1 MKKLKNKLPVKK
13 NNPALQPKVENGNS
27 KIQLFEIFFLVIG
40 GALFIF
46 LFMLLKEFISPI
58 LIYISILVILYP
70 LRKYLVVKN
79 ILLLST
85 GLILLWTVY
94 LLGSTLFPFFIAL
107 AFAYIFSPIVTKLEL
122 KRIPRWLS
130 SMVTVSVLL
139 IIIVVSIIVITP
151 IALVQ
156 FQSLLNSLN
165 KVVSQFTDPLISGNY
180 DQLINGIGINPEEF
194 NRLIKEK
201 FNLYLEDIVSLS
213 LKGALSLVSGFAGI
227 LTSLLNIILIPL
239 LIFYLLKDFI
249 LFKDKIKKMIP
260 PKNRGLIISIYSR
273 VDKILSQYLRGTA
286 IIAILDGLLVTAF
299 FWFIGVQYSVVLGVS
314 SAILYFIPY
323 VGFLIMIGITSIII
337 SLNPTSFS
345 TEIILAL
352 SFLLTLHTIENFI
365 IAPQIFKK
373 QIGLHPVLVILSLFI
388 FGYLFGFFG
397 LIFAI
402 PITALLVSFLKEWE
416 ESHGDEDGLASLLE
430 HEDEN

>member
-1 MKKLKNKLPVKK
+1 MKKLKNKLPIKK

-27 KIQLFEIFFLVIG
+27 KIQLFEIFLLIIG

-70 LRKYLVVKN
+70 LRNYIVVKN

-85 GLILLWTVY
+85 GLILLWTIY
-94 LLGSTLFPFFIAL
+94 LLGNTLFPFFIAL

-139 IIIVVSIIVITP
+139 IFIVVSVIVITP

-249 LFKDKIKKMIP
+249 LFKNKIKKMIP

-345 TEIILAL
+345 AEIILAL

-388 FGYLFGFFG
+388 FGYLFGFIG

-402 PITALLVSFLKEWE
+402 PITALLVLFLKEWE
-416 ESHGDEDGLASLLE
+416 ESHGDEDGISSLLE